1 MGAPPQIGR
10 MHGLVVRVFSHA
22 KERRGAAGSCA
33 LSQPPWLTRA
43 RSCRPRA
50 VDDHHHIDG
59 FWGGRSPRGRP
70 QGAQPHPPHP
80 SRPYYSG
87 GSDYELSLPML
98 PWVARRRPMLMLASM
113 LNSGWRGSGL
123 SPVRRSFW
131 PRAVVKARITSDC
144 QRVEGRLLAES
155 SSRRRAATAL
165 IMGVAK
171 EVPDQ

>member
-1 MGAPPQIGR
+1 MTIITSMVFGE
-10 MHGLVVRVFSHA
+10 VVLPA
-22 KERRGAAGSCA
+22 D
-33 LSQPPWLTRA
+33 A
-43 RSCRPRA
+43 RKGP
-50 VDDHHHIDG
+50 HHIH
-59 FWGGRSPRGRP
+59 RI
-70 QGAQPHPPHP
+70 PPVP
-80 SRPYYSG
+80 TI

-113 LNSGWRGSGL
+113 LNSGCRGSGL

-144 QRVEGRLLAES
+144 QRVEGRLLEEN